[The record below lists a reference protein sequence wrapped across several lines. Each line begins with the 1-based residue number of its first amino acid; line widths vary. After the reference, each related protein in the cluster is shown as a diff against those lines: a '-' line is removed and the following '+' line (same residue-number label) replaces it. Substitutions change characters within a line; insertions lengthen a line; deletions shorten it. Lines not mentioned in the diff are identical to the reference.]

1 LKRRRNQ
8 TVRILL
14 LALLLANG
22 LYFAWTQGGLAAF
35 GLLPASFSE
44 REPHRLSQQVRP
56 EALQVRPSS
65 ASPQSAR

>member
-1 LKRRRNQ
+1 M
-8 TVRILL
+8 RILL
-14 LALLLANG
+14 LALVLANG

-44 REPHRLSQQVRP
+44 REPQRLSQQVRP
-56 EALQVRPSS
+56 EALQIRPAS